1 MWKSIFNTCACH
13 PAAFKAHL
21 RLTLRTSLNSRFASK
36 RKKIKKTICV
46 FSSSFLF
53 RDCALAFPFFFICF
67 FFFPFC
73 FFFSPSWCPSL
84 KSPAYHSSA
93 AFAPFTVITVITI
106 IVEQYFLLCVCVCV
120 DFLLLLFQRPNFC
133 FLLVSVFFFFR
144 YFFYIYSAFF
154 LFLES
159 LPFPFLFVFLFLLL
173 LSLER
178 HLDFSL
184 LLVWRAF
191 TLCRDFTHF
200 LFSPLFF
207 FFLPKSHLFT
217 LLFFF
222 FLCVC
227 V

>member
-1 MWKSIFNTCACH
+1 MCFLPLFC
-13 PAAFKAHL
+13 
-21 RLTLRTSLNSRFASK
+21 FA
-36 RKKIKKTICV
+36 TV
-46 FSSSFLF
+46 LLLFHFSSFV
-53 RDCALAFPFFFICF
+53 
-67 FFFPFC
+67 FFFPVLLLLFP
-73 FFFSPSWCPSL
+73 FLVPFSEITGLSQLCSIR
-84 KSPAYHSSA
+84 SVHRHYCYYHHCRAVFS
-93 AFAPFTVITVITI
+93 FV
-106 IVEQYFLLCVCVCV
+106 CVCVCRLSIATV
-120 DFLLLLFQRPNFC
+120 STAKFLFSACL
-133 FLLVSVFFFFR
+133 SFFFFR

-217 LLFFF
+217 LLSFF